1 MIIDADTTDV
11 DGNHMVT
18 DDIERLQIIGITPI
32 VNKDYDPTCM
42 VSFVEGMIRHMKI
55 DEWKEDADIWTQGD
69 DVFIIEALMQRADC
83 VDKGVITEVI
93 TFRGGPG
100 SPPTN
105 HGASISPYSYRP
117 ARRPIPLTIEEIIA
131 IGHYFL
137 ACK

>member
-1 MIIDADTTDV
+1 MGYESAADHGVGMRAIVKALERIKADAYAA
-11 DGNHMVT
+11 
-18 DDIERLQIIGITPI
+18 EA
-32 VNKDYDPTCM
+32 
-42 VSFVEGMIRHMKI
+42 EGETEEANQLFKVG
-55 DEWKEDADIWTQGD
+55 A
-69 DVFIIEALMQRADC
+69 FICA
-83 VDKGVITEVI
+83 V